1 MLCERCNQKKATVF
15 YRENI
20 GGRVRAWR
28 LCGECAEA
36 LEKAGELEDMSTAIS
51 GFMSPFFQSDETF
64 YVFPM
69 ISNKRESA
77 PSGGRKCDVCGIT
90 FAEIT
95 ASGKLGCA
103 ACYKAFPDELS
114 YLLRSMHGVTEHR
127 GRVSAGYRIRQ
138 EKARRLVG
146 LKKQLREAVAAERFE
161 AAAELRDTIR
171 ALEAEL

>member
-1 MLCERCNQKKATVF
+1 MICERCGKKKATVF

-28 LCGECAEA
+28 LCGDCAEA
-36 LEKAGELEDMSTAIS
+36 LEKAGELEDISTAIS

-64 YVFPM
+64 FVFPM
-69 ISNKRESA
+69 NPKKRES
-77 PSGGRKCDVCGIT
+77 SSTGGRKCDVCGIT
-90 FAEIT
+90 FSEIT

-114 YLLRSMHGVTEHR
+114 HLLRSMHGVTEHR

-138 EKARRLVG
+138 EKAQRLIG
-146 LKKQLREAVAAERFE
+146 LKKQLREAVVAERFE